1 MACRAFIY
9 KLDKGILV
17 VWGGHMWIL
26 WSPATFFF
34 FEVSWVAGPMLGT
47 EVTKI
52 NRMWSLWASR
62 ERAAGQWSGQCS
74 DV

>member
-17 VWGGHMWIL
+17 VCGGVTCGFYG
-26 WSPATFFF
+26 PPQPFF

-47 EVTKI
+47 EGTKI

-62 ERAAGQWSGQCS
+62 EIAAGQWSGQCS
-74 DV
+74 DI

>member
-17 VWGGHMWIL
+17 VGGGHMWIL
-26 WSPATFFF
+26 WSPPTFL

-47 EVTKI
+47 EGTKI
-52 NRMWSLWASR
+52 NKMWSLWASR
-62 ERAAGQWSGQCS
+62 EIAAGQWSGQCS